1 MSLLLSPH
9 ELARLVVMPGVTD
22 EMAQIFHDQ
31 PLFIL
36 GLRYFTYTSQ
46 HIDRLERE
54 VEQARREQAFLF
66 DRIVEDG
73 FEQKIRPLVIRNH
86 WRLICCR
93 NRPYATTL
101 SSNSDE
107 SEEPLSTPSSQA
119 IDEIVRRTIPLR
131 RQRPTR
137 IPILSIPSSYHT
149 TVKPPLGSKEN
160 PIIVED
166 DDDFPN
172 EGRTRNYRN
181 ENGEHVIIPF
191 QEGPKEELNVS
202 DP

>member
-1 MSLLLSPH
+1 MSLQLSPL

-22 EMAQIFHDQ
+22 KMAQIFQNQ

-66 DRIVEDG
+66 DRIIEDG
-73 FEQKIRPLVIRNH
+73 FEQKIQPLVIRNRR
-86 WRLICCR
+86 RLIHCW
-93 NRPYATTL
+93 NWLYATTL
-101 SSNSDE
+101 SSHSDE
-107 SEEPLSTPSSQA
+107 SEEPPSALSSQA
-119 IDEIVRRTIPLR
+119 IDEIVCQTIPLR
-131 RQRPTR
+131 RQQPTR

-149 TVKPPLGSKEN
+149 TAEPPLGSKEN

-166 DDDFPN
+166 DDDFLN
-172 EGRTRNYRN
+172 EGQTKNYRIV
-181 ENGEHVIIPF
+181 NGERILIP
-191 QEGPKEELNVS
+191 
-202 DP
+202 